1 MTKLGAWRVTLATT
15 ATLALVGAGF
25 PVAHAADNTLTA
37 NTPQI
42 SATEAPGCTAV
53 ENPKKQDLDVKF
65 EVLGPSEINPGTD
78 LHYKLR
84 GEGYNPGTTPGATNG
99 FYLVLAPTTVWR
111 LGMCN
116 KMTGDGDSLQA
127 QWITPAQLNRQGGK
141 FDIDFTIKADS
152 LTPGATYTLG
162 IMAAHGLSLTER
174 YFDRGITIKVPETTT
189 NGVPDASDVAGS
201 AKKTSN
207 GLIDVDV
214 TWNYPETVPGTSWRV
229 AMQCVENC
237 VSTRPRTIDLNQSD
251 LRSYTFK
258 DSDAGVYVAS
268 VTASRTIDGSV
279 VSSRQVESERFV
291 VGDVQGPISRK
302 LDITGGTTDAGKYV
316 KPGTQVTVTPDSVPG
331 KKVERWDVQGVT
343 GAVTD
348 PATGVV
354 TFPMPDAA
362 VHAKAIYA
370 DRGRLSLPATV
381 RPGDVVE
388 LVAEDLLPNEDVT
401 FALGRRAA
409 AKKLGSTTADAAGR
423 ATLAWT
429 VPADIAPGELTVS
442 AYLTGYEREATVTV
456 VKAETP
462 QTPQTPEPDA
472 PGTPTVSAESMPTWA
487 VAVLSVISTLAA
499 VILGIGLSSPV
510 VKAAIDK
517 FVRG

>member
-1 MTKLGAWRVTLATT
+1 MTKLGAWRMALAAT
-15 ATLALVGAGF
+15 ATLALVGAGL

-42 SATEAPGCTAV
+42 AATEAPGCTAV

-99 FYLVLAPTTVWR
+99 FYLVLAPTSVWR

-116 KMTGDGDSLQA
+116 TMTGDGDSLQA

-152 LTPGATYTLG
+152 LSPGKTYTLG
-162 IMAAHGLSLTER
+162 IMAAHGLALTER
-174 YFDRGITIKVPETTT
+174 YFDRGITIKVPETATS
-189 NGVPDASDVAGS
+189 GVPDATAVAGN
-201 AKKTSN
+201 ATKTPK

-237 VSTRPRTIDLNQSD
+237 VSTRPRTIDLAQSD
-251 LRSYTFK
+251 RRSYTFP

-279 VSSRQVESERFV
+279 VSSHPVESERFV
-291 VGDVQGPISRK
+291 VGDVQAPISRK
-302 LDITGGTTDAGKYV
+302 LEVTGGTTDAGEYV
-316 KPGTQVTVTPDSVPG
+316 KPGTQVTVTPDSAPG
-331 KKVERWDVQGVT
+331 KKLERWDVPGVT

-348 PATGVV
+348 PATGIL
-354 TFPMPDAA
+354 TFPMPDAP
-362 VHAKAIYA
+362 VHAKAVYT

-381 RPGDVVE
+381 HPGERIE
-388 LVAEDLLPNEDVT
+388 LVAEDLLPGEDVT
-401 FALGRRAA
+401 FALGRRAV
-409 AKKLGSTTADAAGR
+409 AKKLGTVTADAAGR
-423 ATLAWT
+423 ATMPFT
-429 VPADIAPGELTVS
+429 VPADAVPGDLTVS
-442 AYLTGYEREATVTV
+442 AYLTGYEREATLTI
-456 VKAETP
+456 VKPES
-462 QTPQTPEPDA
+462 PQTPEPSEPSA
-472 PGTPTVSAESMPTWA
+472 PHASYESMPTWA
-487 VAVLSVISTLAA
+487 VAVLSVVSTLAA
-499 VILGIGLSSPV
+499 VILGIGLNSPIF
-510 VKAAIDK
+510 KAALNK
-517 FVRG
+517 FVHP